1 MKKFLLP
8 AFAVAAAVL
17 TAAPR
22 PSYTEDDFRR
32 ITAMSARVLERN
44 HYSGAKMS
52 QEFSARIFDNYV
64 DALDPE
70 RLLLSEEDLKPFQ
83 EHRTRLGFQLK
94 EGEYKVAF
102 SIYAIYK
109 VRFEEFR
116 KFSRKFLSSPIDFS
130 VKESYTFDRSKTPRP
145 KTVKDLPAI
154 WQKKLKHQF
163 LIYKLMEASEKPQAQ
178 VAATSPAI
186 AEKEKNNSKN
196 GKSSDTT
203 AAKAPAPVK
212 TPSPAERILSRQRDM
227 GNVISKRENIDILG
241 ILLNALASTYGAHSS
256 YHAPKASEDFDIHMN
271 LSLSGIGAT
280 LTSDNGY
287 IKIVELVP
295 GGPAA
300 RSGKIKIND
309 RIVRVTQENGESTD
323 LIDMPVSQAVSFIR
337 GEKGTKVTLDLLSGE
352 AGSTSRVVLTRD
364 KINLEDSAA
373 KGEVKSVTSPKTG
386 KPVKV
391 GVITLPSF
399 YMNFDEASRGDANAR
414 RASTDVRKILERFK
428 REKVDSVVIDLR
440 RNGGGSL
447 PDAITMA
454 GLFLKGGPVV
464 QVRNNRGRANVYSD
478 DTPDSSVYDGPLVVL
493 TSKMSASAAEIFSA
507 ALRDSRRA
515 VMVGDSRTFGKSTVL
530 NVEDLTPYNSL
541 FNRINAGTLIFE
553 SAMFFRINGNSVQQ
567 LGVTPDILLPSLTEE
582 MEVGEMF
589 SDNHLPWDMTTP
601 AKYTLFDA
609 KLPEKIAILR
619 ANSAARIRKN
629 PEYVNFMNQL
639 KIYRRIRNRKTVSLN
654 EAQRRR
660 EYAEEKAMLEK
671 TDEAYGENNRKS
683 SEKDHILEEA
693 MNIAAELIAL

>member
-1 MKKFLLP
+1 
-8 AFAVAAAVL
+8 
-17 TAAPR
+17 
-22 PSYTEDDFRR
+22 
-32 ITAMSARVLERN
+32 MSR
-44 HYSGAKMS
+44 
-52 QEFSARIFDNYV
+52 EFSARIFDNYV

-70 RLLLSEEDLKPFQ
+70 RLLLSEEDLKPFREQ
-83 EHRTRLGFQLK
+83 RPRLGFQLK

-109 VRFEEFR
+109 VRFDEFR
-116 KFSRKFLSSPIDFS
+116 KFSRKFLSAPIDFS
-130 VKESYTFDRSKTPRP
+130 VQESYTFDRSKTPRP
-145 KTVKDLPAI
+145 KTVKELPGI
-154 WQKKLKHQF
+154 WRKKLKHQF
-163 LIYKLMEASEKPQAQ
+163 LIYKLMETPEKPQAS
-178 VAATSPAI
+178 AAAPANT
-186 AEKEKNNSKN
+186 EKVKNIGKN
-196 GKSSDTT
+196 GKTSAAGTPSNAPD
-203 AAKAPAPVK
+203 AKAPAPVK

-241 ILLNALASTYGAHSS
+241 ILLNSLASTYGAHSS
-256 YHAPKASEDFDIHMN
+256 YNAPKASEDFDIHMN

-287 IKIVELVP
+287 IKIIELVP

-352 AGSTSRVVLTRD
+352 AGSTSRVVITRD

-373 KGEVKSVTSPKTG
+373 KGEVKSVRSPKTG

-399 YMNFDEASRGDANAR
+399 YMNFEEAYRGNANAR

-464 QVRNNRGRANVYSD
+464 QVRNNRGKANVYSD

-493 TSKMSASAAEIFSA
+493 TSKLSASAAEIFSA

-541 FNRINAGTLIFE
+541 FNRVNAGTLIFE

-589 SDNHLPWDMTTP
+589 FDNHLPWDMTAP

-619 ANSAARIRKN
+619 ANSTARIRNN
-629 PEYVNFMNQL
+629 PEYGKFMNQL
-639 KIYRRIRNRKTVSLN
+639 KIYRRIRNRKTVSLH

-660 EYAEEKAMLEK
+660 EYAEEKTLLEK